1 MINIP
6 HGWLAFE
13 LNVLRRLKF
22 ASVALPFT
30 GEPALGIYLKHW
42 GVRVHAN
49 DIARWAYTRA
59 AAAIENNTVRLT
71 EADLDLILEDAYV
84 PRHKLYN
91 PSLRHWFNETDAWWF
106 DNVREGIEKLES
118 PEARAVA
125 LSVGMEVGDYVLSFN
140 DDTRE
145 LRQPLS
151 KVFRRVWDQHPIP
164 VNNGK
169 QNLAANREARDF
181 IAEQYTELLFL
192 RLPRARN
199 LNVKQRM
206 GQTAWR
212 EDWVHGSDGFWDDL
226 ELAHAGRL
234 GTFVET
240 KSQYLRF
247 VEDLLQT
254 AAHLP
259 AWAIAHVEDGF
270 ISNDELMET
279 ISGIRKVETVYTKD
293 FSELL
298 GVKASIITA

>member
-22 ASVALPFT
+22 TSVALPFT
-30 GEPALGIYLKHW
+30 GEPALGVYLKHW

-59 AAAIENNTVRLT
+59 AAAIENNTVRLSP
-71 EADLDLILEDAYV
+71 ADLDLILEDAYV
-84 PRHKLYN
+84 PRHRLYN

-106 DNVREGIEKLES
+106 DNVRENIEKLES
-118 PEARAVA
+118 AEARAVA

-140 DDTRE
+140 DETRE

-151 KVFRRVWDQHPIP
+151 KVYRRVWDQHPIP

-254 AAHLP
+254 ASHLP

-279 ISGIRKVETVYTKD
+279 IGSIRKVETVYTKD

>member
-30 GEPALGIYLKHW
+30 GEPALGVYLKHW
-42 GVRVHAN
+42 GIRVHAN
-49 DIARWAYTRA
+49 DIARWAWTRA
-59 AAAIENNTVRLT
+59 TAQIENNTLRLS
-71 EADLDLILEDAYV
+71 AVDVDQILEDAYV
-84 PRHKLYN
+84 PRHRLFN
-91 PSLRHWFNETDAWWF
+91 PSLRAWFNETDAWWF
-106 DNVREGIEKLES
+106 DNVRENIERLED
-118 PEARAVA
+118 PAARALA

-140 DDTRE
+140 DETRA

-151 KVFRRVWDQHPIP
+151 KVYRRVWENLPAP

-169 QNLAANREARDF
+169 QNLALNQEARDF

-226 ELAHAGRL
+226 ETAHAGRL

-279 ISGIRKVETVYTKD
+279 ISAVRKVETVYTKD
-293 FSELL
+293 FSELM
-298 GVKASIITA
+298 GVKATIVTA